1 MENKELLRKR
11 VDDLAARVS
20 GTVVEGLDNL
30 VLTVKA
36 PYITET
42 LEAAK
47 NFEGT
52 PCDFLH
58 DVAGV
63 DALDHF
69 EVVYQLRSWN
79 GPQKLRVK
87 AIVDHDN
94 PVIDSATR
102 VWGGANFWERE
113 AYDMFGI
120 EFKGHPNLKRIY
132 MWDDFEGFP
141 MRKDY
146 VTEPAEV
153 RNITRVRTDNE

>member
-1 MENKELLRKR
+1 MENKELMRKH
-11 VDDLAARVS
+11 VDELAARV
-20 GTVVEGLDNL
+20 GGKVEEGLDNL
-30 VLTVKA
+30 VLTVNGQ
-36 PYITET
+36 YISEVLET
-42 LEAAK
+42 AK
-47 NFEGT
+47 NFDGT

-58 DVAGV
+58 DLAGV
-63 DALDHF
+63 DAKDHF

-79 GPQKLRVK
+79 GSQKLRIK

-94 PVIDSATR
+94 PAIDSATR

-120 EFKGHPNLKRIY
+120 VFKGHPNLKRIY

-146 VTEPAEV
+146 VTEPVEV
-153 RNITRVRTDNE
+153 RNITRVRRDDE

>member
-1 MENKELLRKR
+1 MENKELLRKH
-11 VDDLAARVS
+11 VDELAARV
-20 GTVVEGLDNL
+20 GGKVEEGLDTL
-30 VLTVKA
+30 VLTVNA
-36 PYITET
+36 PFITET
-42 LEAAK
+42 LAAAK
-47 NFEGT
+47 SFEGI

-58 DVAGV
+58 DLAGV
-63 DALDHF
+63 DAKDHF
-69 EVVYQLRSWN
+69 EVVYQLRSWH

-87 AIVDHDN
+87 ALVDHDN
-94 PVIDSATR
+94 PVIDSVTR

-153 RNITRVRTDNE
+153 RNITRVRTEDE

>member
-11 VDDLAARVS
+11 VDELAARV
-20 GTVVEGLDNL
+20 GGNVAEGSDNL
-30 VLTVKA
+30 VLTVNSQ
-36 PYITET
+36 YIIET

-47 NFEGT
+47 TFDGI

-58 DVAGV
+58 DLAGF
-63 DALDHF
+63 DAKDHF
-69 EVVYQLRSWN
+69 EVVYQLRSWS
-79 GPQKLRVK
+79 GPQKLRIK
-87 AIVDHDN
+87 AIVDRDN

-120 EFKGHPNLKRIY
+120 VFKGHPNLKRIY
-132 MWDDFEGFP
+132 LWDDFEGFP
-141 MRKDY
+141 LRKDY